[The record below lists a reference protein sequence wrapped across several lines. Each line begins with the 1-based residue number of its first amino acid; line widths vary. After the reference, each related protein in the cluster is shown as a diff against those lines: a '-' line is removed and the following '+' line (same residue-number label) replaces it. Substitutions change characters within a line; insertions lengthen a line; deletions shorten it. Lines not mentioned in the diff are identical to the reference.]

1 MVAITPNTETA
12 SSSLGEPAVAP
23 TVETSFEK
31 LGLAPHVCEAVQAL
45 GWVQPTPVQAQ
56 ALGHVLQG
64 RDVLVTAQT
73 GSGKTLAYA
82 LPLLQTLLH
91 PLTEVGAKASAQE
104 SAQKNAQQVLPS
116 KRNARV
122 LVLVP
127 TRELAIQVGA
137 VFKSVLS
144 QLSASHPSAA
154 LKLSVVYGGVS
165 INPQMMAL
173 RGGADVVVATPG
185 RLLDLVDHNA
195 LKLQAVQHLVLDEA
209 DRLLDLGFA
218 DELHKVLALCPKQRQ
233 TLLFSATFAD
243 DVQTL
248 AQTLLQQPVRVAVET
263 AQEHPSVI
271 HQRAIAVDEKKRT
284 ALLRQL
290 IQHHKWERVLVFV
303 ATRYACEHVANK
315 LYQAGVFATALH
327 GEMSQGARQEVLEE
341 FKESRWEVLVTT
353 DLASRGIDIAQL
365 PVVVNYDLPRS
376 ATDYTHRIGRTG
388 RAGVAGEAVS
398 FVTPANAAHW
408 RLIQKRQHLQ
418 LSLEEVAG
426 FEPLGKAKALSTEA
440 QDEMQDEMQVERRS
454 QKVSRNPND
463 NGGVKGKRP
472 SKKDKL
478 RAAALLADSKDSGGA
493 ET

>member
-1 MVAITPNTETA
+1 MVAITPSTETA
-12 SSSLGEPAVAP
+12 ASSLGEPAVAS

-45 GWVQPTPVQAQ
+45 GWVHPTPVQAQ
-56 ALGHVLQG
+56 TLGPVLHG
-64 RDVLVTAQT
+64 CDVLVTAQT

-91 PLTEVGAKASAQE
+91 PLTEVGAKASAKK
-104 SAQKNAQQVLPS
+104 SAQQVLPG
-116 KRNARV
+116 KQNARV

-195 LKLQAVQHLVLDEA
+195 LKLHAVQHLVLDEA

-248 AQTLLQQPVRVAVET
+248 AQTLLHQPVRVAVET

-271 HQRAIAVDEKKRT
+271 HQRAIAVDEQKRT
-284 ALLRQL
+284 PLLRQL

-353 DLASRGIDIAQL
+353 DLAARGIDIAQL

-398 FVTPANAAHW
+398 FVTPASAAHW

-418 LSLEEVAG
+418 LTLEEVAG
-426 FEPLGKAKALSTEA
+426 FEPLEKVQALSTEA
-440 QDEMQDEMQVERRS
+440 QDETQDEMQVERRS
-454 QKVSRNPND
+454 QKVSRDPND

-478 RAAALLADSKDSGGA
+478 RAAALLADSKHSGGA
-493 ET
+493 NS

>member
-12 SSSLGEPAVAP
+12 SSSLGEPAVAS

-31 LGLAPHVCEAVQAL
+31 LGLAPHVCEAVHAL
-45 GWVQPTPVQAQ
+45 GWVQPTPVQEQ
-56 ALGHVLQG
+56 ALGSVLQG
-64 RDVLVTAQT
+64 RDVQVTAQT

-91 PLTEVGAKASAQE
+91 PLTEVGAKASAQIT
-104 SAQKNAQQVLPS
+104 AQQVLPT

-137 VFKSVLS
+137 VFKSVLL
-144 QLSASHPSAA
+144 QLSATHTSAA

-185 RLLDLVDHNA
+185 RLLDLVAHNA
-195 LKLQAVQHLVLDEA
+195 LKLHTVQHLVLDEA
-209 DRLLDLGFA
+209 DRLLGLGFA

-271 HQRAIAVDEKKRT
+271 HQRAIAVDEQKRT
-284 ALLRQL
+284 SLLRQL

-418 LSLEEVAG
+418 LPLEEVAG
-426 FEPLGKAKALSTEA
+426 FEPLEKVQALSSQEPDKTL
-440 QDEMQDEMQVERRS
+440 V
-454 QKVSRNPND
+454 QKVSRDPND

-478 RAAALLADSKDSGGA
+478 RAAALLAASKDSGGA
-493 ET
+493 NN